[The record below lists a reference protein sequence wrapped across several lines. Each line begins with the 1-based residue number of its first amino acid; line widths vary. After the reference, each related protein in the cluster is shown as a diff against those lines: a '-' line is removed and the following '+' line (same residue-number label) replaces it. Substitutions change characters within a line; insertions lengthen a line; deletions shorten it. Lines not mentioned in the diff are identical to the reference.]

1 MFSKTYRSIS
11 PKNYILVELYPKFFT
26 KIAQDIFN
34 MFSKAKIGNLLMYG
48 HPGSGKEVILKTL
61 QNISGLQFLEYD
73 CRSILSDSS
82 GATEAKLKN
91 VIESAKG
98 FTNSILVLNNV
109 NVLAKNRDGNTDYRV
124 LQSLQEIINNFH
136 QHSSEMLII
145 GEADL
150 KSNIDV
156 KLMEIFD
163 HVIEVPNPESVDERF
178 ELIKWIVDVESFLV
192 YDEENLR
199 EMARFCTGKL

>member
-1 MFSKTYRSIS
+1 M
-11 PKNYILVELYPKFFT
+11 
-26 KIAQDIFN
+26 
-34 MFSKAKIGNLLMYG
+34 
-48 HPGSGKEVILKTL
+48 
-61 QNISGLQFLEYD
+61 
-73 CRSILSDSS
+73 SDSS

-98 FTNSILVLNNV
+98 FANYVLVLNNV

-124 LQSLQEIINNFH
+124 LQSLQEIILNNL
-136 QHSSEMLII
+136 QNNYSDMLII

-156 KLMEIFD
+156 KLMEVFD

-178 ELIKWIVDVESFLV
+178 ELIKWMMDLQSFLL

-199 EMARFCTGKL
+199 EMARFCTGKLDYLVFTLWLAKNRLI

>member
-1 MFSKTYRSIS
+1 M
-11 PKNYILVELYPKFFT
+11 
-26 KIAQDIFN
+26 
-34 MFSKAKIGNLLMYG
+34 
-48 HPGSGKEVILKTL
+48 
-61 QNISGLQFLEYD
+61 
-73 CRSILSDSS
+73 SDSS

-98 FTNSILVLNNV
+98 FANYVLVLNNI

-124 LQSLQEIINNFH
+124 LQSLQEIINNL
-136 QHSSEMLII
+136 QDNSEMLII
-145 GEADL
+145 GEANL

-163 HVIEVPNPESVDERF
+163 HVVEVPNPETVDERF
-178 ELIKWIVDVESFLV
+178 ELIKWMVDLESFLV

-199 EMARFCTGKL
+199 EMARFCTGKLEKVTLNFQITWFISPERPTIVM